1 MDATSRIPLNP
12 RDYLVLLALT
22 DGARHGYGLVK
33 DIEAQSGGRVR
44 VDPANLYRMLKRMIS
59 SGLVVE
65 SAESA
70 RGDDGDDRRRY
81 YEITR
86 FGHEVVK
93 LEAARLA
100 ELTAVA
106 RSRHLLSETEAT
118 G

>member
-1 MDATSRIPLNP
+1 MDATSQIPLNP

-65 SAESA
+65 SPEAA
-70 RGDDGDDRRRY
+70 RDDGDDRRRY

-86 FGHEVVK
+86 FGREVVT
-93 LEAARLA
+93 LEAGRLA

-106 RSRHLLSETEAT
+106 RSRHLLSEREAT